1 MMCEHLES
9 KRITIR
15 RWHML
20 WRIFVVQLLNHV
32 QLFVIPWTAA
42 WQASLS
48 FTISWSLL
56 RFSPLSHWCYLTI
69 SSSAISFCIKS
80 FPHRVLFFFFS
91 PMSWL
96 FASGGQSV
104 RTSASAS
111 VLPMKIQ
118 GCFPLA
124 FTGLISLR
132 SKRLSRVFSIPGR
145 QRLWKPPGSCFRP
158 CGPRASERK
167 GPGREPV
174 PCRPALLV
182 QLACPPHPHRGL
194 LSRQMRHFIN
204 CVLNTCF
211 KFVKKKKKRV
221 FSSTIIQRRQFFSA
235 QPSLWSS
242 SHICTWLLE
251 KP

>member
-1 MMCEHLES
+1 
-9 KRITIR
+9 
-15 RWHML
+15 
-20 WRIFVVQLLNHV
+20 
-32 QLFVIPWTAA
+32 
-42 WQASLS
+42 
-48 FTISWSLL
+48 
-56 RFSPLSHWCYLTI
+56 
-69 SSSAISFCIKS
+69 
-80 FPHRVLFFFFS
+80 
-91 PMSWL
+91 MSWL

-132 SKRLSRVFSIPGR
+132 SKRLSRVFSILGR

-158 CGPRASERK
+158 CGPRASERE

-204 CVLNTCF
+204 CILNTCF
-211 KFVKKKKKRV
+211 KLVKALSSFQSLI
-221 FSSTIIQRRQFFSA
+221 FSPFAVAACFTAGGALGTGLGWPRTHAHRLPGKETPGS
-235 QPSLWSS
+235 QPPGASPHPPPAAFPEGL
-242 SHICTWLLE
+242 
-251 KP
+251 PV

>member
-1 MMCEHLES
+1 
-9 KRITIR
+9 
-15 RWHML
+15 
-20 WRIFVVQLLNHV
+20 
-32 QLFVIPWTAA
+32 
-42 WQASLS
+42 
-48 FTISWSLL
+48 
-56 RFSPLSHWCYLTI
+56 
-69 SSSAISFCIKS
+69 
-80 FPHRVLFFFFS
+80 
-91 PMSWL
+91 MSWL

-124 FTGLISLR
+124 FTGLISFR

-158 CGPRASERK
+158 CGPRASERE

-182 QLACPPHPHRGL
+182 QLACPPHPHHGL

-211 KFVKKKKKRV
+211 KLVKKKKKSLLQHHNSKASILQCSAFFV
-221 FSSTIIQRRQFFSA
+221 IQFSHLYMTTRKTIALTIWTFVGKMLSLLYNMLSMFVMKNSHAKHLSQRG
-235 QPSLWSS
+235 
-242 SHICTWLLE
+242 IKDTI
-251 KP
+251 

>member
-1 MMCEHLES
+1 
-9 KRITIR
+9 
-15 RWHML
+15 
-20 WRIFVVQLLNHV
+20 
-32 QLFVIPWTAA
+32 
-42 WQASLS
+42 
-48 FTISWSLL
+48 
-56 RFSPLSHWCYLTI
+56 
-69 SSSAISFCIKS
+69 
-80 FPHRVLFFFFS
+80 
-91 PMSWL
+91 MSWL

-145 QRLWKPPGSCFRP
+145 QRLWKPPGSCFQP
-158 CGPRASERK
+158 CGPRASERE

-194 LSRQMRHFIN
+194 LSGQMRHFIN

-211 KFVKKKKKRV
+211 KLVKKKKRV

-235 QPSLWSS
+235 QPSL
-242 SHICTWLLE
+242 
-251 KP
+251 